1 MYPELGSSFK
11 AAQMKV
17 LVWGMARKLRV
28 VLQNYQDL
36 MYRASIMSSDICT
49 LPPYCS
55 PLSLSLCLSSC
66 PLRLSLH
73 EDEELVQMAI
83 VVRALNKAQRLLDNS
98 EFFMT
103 EGDSTRFNDL
113 VQLHLRTWQRLAL
126 KFEALGIA
134 LCKIRPKH
142 HYLQHIGLYVAATR
156 VNVRIH
162 QNFNSES
169 YMGKMKK
176 IAVKCHSASMMLRVQ
191 QRYVLYLALSWERA
205 KRASTGAAGAALTGN
220 ETLEELLLCDSQNDN
235 KRSSAALAPKLPRD
249 DASWALHDEAT
260 RAIRESAKAFECGLR
275 GDSRLLRGL
284 RSSTVCKAAPD
295 EVGFGIFSPRVWSRP
310 DPKRT
315 PQKPSTRNPAADEP
329 DRLRSHPFR
338 MKLKAQSP

>member
-235 KRSSAALAPKLPRD
+235 KRSFSSSSAE
-249 DASWALHDEAT
+249 ASK
-260 RAIRESAKAFECGLR
+260 RRCIM
-275 GDSRLLRGL
+275 
-284 RSSTVCKAAPD
+284 
-295 EVGFGIFSPRVWSRP
+295 GI
-310 DPKRT
+310 T
-315 PQKPSTRNPAADEP
+315 
-329 DRLRSHPFR
+329 
-338 MKLKAQSP
+338 